1 MPGRPHAVRSTRD
14 PTRWAGQSAWGW
26 RATSDGTFERDEYEE
41 NVVAVVRHMRQ
52 NGHTIRQIVE
62 FLHGL
67 GVVSRRGT
75 PIGMTRVFEMIHGA
89 KRKVRVR
96 HPSR

>member
-1 MPGRPHAVRSTRD
+1 
-14 PTRWAGQSAWGW
+14 
-26 RATSDGTFERDEYEE
+26 
-41 NVVAVVRHMRQ
+41 MRQ

-62 FLHGL
+62 FLRGL

-89 KRKVRVR
+89 KRKIRGKPVTR
-96 HPSR
+96 

>member
-1 MPGRPHAVRSTRD
+1 
-14 PTRWAGQSAWGW
+14 
-26 RATSDGTFERDEYEE
+26 
-41 NVVAVVRHMRQ
+41 MRQ
-52 NGHTIRQIVE
+52 NGHTIRQIVD

-89 KRKVRVR
+89 KRKARGR
-96 HPSR
+96 AAAR